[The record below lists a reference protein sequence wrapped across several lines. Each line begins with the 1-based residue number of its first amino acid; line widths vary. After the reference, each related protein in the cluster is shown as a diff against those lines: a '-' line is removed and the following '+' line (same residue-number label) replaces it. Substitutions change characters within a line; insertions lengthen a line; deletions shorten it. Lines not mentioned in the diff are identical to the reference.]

1 MVLLG
6 TSVVA
11 GAFVGRVF
19 DGTVR
24 IQESNGQ
31 VFWQTTG
38 NKGGAL
44 AILLMGGAAACALVA
59 IYKNL
64 NGILHELLLSVGFSS
79 VMFALVAWWLIAT
92 QMRGEHH
99 SLDSVAT
106 DTAALII
113 MIGVVMSP
121 PTWRTVAALAK
132 LLNSTVVLFLAYSLL
147 NPPGGQLPCRIDKCG
162 IFGSLFTGFFP
173 QENPAGKLVA
183 SLVPAAVAIKSTPR
197 MVLTLTLAGIFI
209 AATGSRTALAAF
221 VIGLSFIVY
230 LRRQDL
236 SENVHMSAV
245 WRSLPFAA
253 LLASA
258 YLFLAIPAAELTGRG
273 VVFAGIRDQM
283 TGYALILGSG
293 VNTMKRVAVIGG
305 TRGVVLRGEH
315 GQAPHLLVNAGVVG
329 LVLFALALGSLI
341 AHRHWTPTR
350 ALALGFLLVA
360 SAQFL
365 TEPGWAL
372 DTRTFDMVTI
382 LFAVGAFVDR
392 VPTGWV
398 GVRGVGG
405 GPHSDAAS
413 LESSSSGP
421 PDTKQDARPDRVP
434 WGPRRVAEPAT
445 QPQWP

>member
-1 MVLLG
+1 VVLLG

-11 GAFVGRVF
+11 GAFVGIVF

-31 VFWQTTG
+31 VVWQTTSH
-38 NKGGAL
+38 KGGAL
-44 AILLMGGAAACALVA
+44 AILLMGCAMGCALVA

-64 NGILHELLLSVGFSS
+64 NGTSLGVGFSS
-79 VMFALVAWWLIAT
+79 FMVALVAWWLFAT

-99 SLDSVAT
+99 SLESVAT
-106 DTAALII
+106 DTAALVI

-132 LLNSTVVLFLAYSLL
+132 LLNITVVLCLAYSFL

-162 IFGSLFTGFFP
+162 IFGSLFTGFLAN
-173 QENPAGKLVA
+173 ENSAGKLVA
-183 SLVPAAVAIKSTPR
+183 SLVPAAAAIKSTRR

-209 AATGSRTALAAF
+209 AATGSRTALASF
-221 VIGLSFIVY
+221 VIGLSFVVY

-236 SENVHMSAV
+236 RSENVHVSVV
-245 WRSLPFAA
+245 WRSLPLTA
-253 LLASA
+253 LLTSA
-258 YLFLAIPAAELTGRG
+258 YLFLTITPADLTGRG

-293 VNTMKRVAVIGG
+293 ENTMKRVAEIGG
-305 TRGVVLRGEH
+305 TGGVVLGGEH

-329 LVLFALALGSLI
+329 LVLFACALGSLV

-350 ALALGFLLVA
+350 ALAPGFLLVA
-360 SAQFL
+360 SAEFL

-372 DTRTFDMVTI
+372 DTRTFDIVTM

-392 VPTGWV
+392 VPTGGV

-413 LESSSSGP
+413 LGSPSSGP
-421 PDTKQDARPDRVP
+421 PDMKQDARPDRVP
-434 WGPRRVAEPAT
+434 LGAPAESLNQPRSS
-445 QPQWP
+445 QWP